1 MTLRSPIVAMLW
13 ENWRLTRVEAA
24 WHLALGTVAAA
35 AVLMLF
41 ASIAPNQD
49 VKDFGARIALVLV
62 VLPHMIGW
70 ISVNQLNVARPGF
83 PFYLLYT
90 RPVRTAVAVGIPM
103 AYQAAAAAAL
113 YVVSALLLRI
123 TSGYAFPLL
132 AVAAWIAGVNLL
144 SMAVFWSMRHV
155 VGRMLALLAVSMAW
169 SLVPARLLS
178 VEDVPGP
185 DWAPPNQWPTLFDL
199 PLAYYVWIGVV
210 GLAAFALTVAAV
222 KRQRHG
228 EGRAAMSWAPGN
240 GYPERFISLFRFPCP
255 TSSATRAQIWFEL
268 KSRGLPLLTIGVVL
282 AILNPLIFAVSHPID
297 AALFD
302 YQQYVDCRADGCFY
316 ARAFAVLFAMLSMV
330 TVLVG
335 INAFGIR
342 WRPGRLCVSAFEMTP
357 AYGTAQLAGLK
368 VLVRSVCQL
377 VAVIAVGTSVWASG
391 AILVADKAFG
401 GPLDTWQRAI
411 EGAVGALT
419 AYQQLA
425 LAVLASIGVVVFV
438 ASWAALGAL
447 ATRYPR
453 RYNIAGAL
461 LLLYGLAL
469 VLLALARQRGIGPE
483 ISVSAVLR
491 ATSWVS
497 AAAMLLATGYLLWR
511 GFAER
516 LLTMRHAW
524 GAVVLSAT
532 FAAAWLM
539 VLRAAGL
546 SLTGMSAADA
556 AWMLSP
562 ALLPLMVSALAPWS
576 LSRIRHT

>member
-1 MTLRSPIVAMLW
+1 MRSPVVAMLW

-35 AVLMLF
+35 AVLVLF
-41 ASIAPNQD
+41 ASFGPNQN
-49 VKDFGARIALVLV
+49 VRDFGARIALVLLV
-62 VLPHMIGW
+62 VPHVLGW
-70 ISVNQLNVARPGF
+70 ISINQLNVARPGF

-103 AYQAAAAAAL
+103 AYQAAVSVAL

-123 TSGYAFPLL
+123 TSGYPFPLV
-132 AVAAWIAGVNLL
+132 AVAAWIAAVNLS
-144 SMAVFWSMRHV
+144 SMAAYWSFRHAAS
-155 VGRMLALLAVSMAW
+155 RMLALLAVSVAW
-169 SLVPARLLS
+169 TLVPARLLS

-185 DWAPPNQWPTLFDL
+185 DWAPPNQWPALFDL
-199 PLAYYVWIGVV
+199 PLAYYVLIGMV

-222 KRQRHG
+222 TRQRHG
-228 EGRAAMSWAPGN
+228 EGRAAMSWTPGS
-240 GYPERFISLFRFPCP
+240 GYPERFIGLFRFTCP

-268 KSRGLPLLTIGVVL
+268 KSRGLPLLTIGVAL
-282 AILNPLIFAVSHPID
+282 AILNPLIFAVSGPID

-302 YQQYVDCRADGCFY
+302 YQQYVDCRDDGCFY
-316 ARAFAVLFAMLSMV
+316 ARAFAVLFAMLSMI

-342 WRPGRLCVSAFEMTP
+342 WRPGRLYVSAFEMTP

-377 VAVIAVGTSVWASG
+377 IALIAVGTSVWASG
-391 AILVADKAFG
+391 TIPMADKAFG
-401 GPLDTWQRAI
+401 GPLTTWQLAV

-419 AYQQLA
+419 VHQLLA
-425 LAVLASIGVVVFV
+425 LAVLMSIGVAVAV
-438 ASWAALGAL
+438 ASWSALGAL
-447 ATRYPR
+447 STRYPR
-453 RYNIAGAL
+453 RYRIAASL
-461 LLLYGLAL
+461 LLLYVVAL
-469 VLLALARQRGIGPE
+469 VLLALARQRGIGPG
-483 ISVSAVLR
+483 ISIRAILR

-497 AAAMLLATGYLLWR
+497 VSAMLLATGYLLWR

-516 LLTMRHAW
+516 LLTVRHAA
-524 GAVVLSAT
+524 GAVILSAV
-532 FAAAWLM
+532 FAAAWLTL
-539 VLRAAGL
+539 LRAAGL
-546 SLTGMSAADA
+546 SLTELSTSDA

-562 ALLPLMVSALAPWS
+562 ALLPLAASVLAPWS